1 MNHKHIL
8 KSIALLTMGMI
19 LTGCSHDYGSSSPS
33 EEAIENYNKI
43 FIQTFGEPAVNHD
56 WGFGATTANASGATR
71 AMTRATMPEQPT
83 FRDTNPIVR
92 PTMPGYSSSVPANA
106 IYAGT
111 IDWNHWPNDTVVYI
125 NAANHT
131 VNGDAYNL
139 TIYVDGNVTFEGY
152 VSQNGR
158 GTTLCVTQN
167 STLKLQTIQNN
178 LTVYLAPGATLDLSE
193 IEGDATFNGGTILLN
208 AGSTITGDSLT
219 IFNGGRILNAGGTIN
234 VSKLSV
240 DKQSTL
246 WNEGTINAT
255 DKLTGI
261 NEEAFIYN
269 APNKT
274 ITAGNLLLI
283 NNDDLLYNNGTVTVA
298 DSIALQN
305 TTAEIVNNDTITAVD
320 FSMAA
325 GGKMHN
331 VGTAT
336 FTGKTKLTNSNSQ
349 WMNDGEYTSGT
360 FDVDNY
366 SVRNYN
372 NCRLTVTDNFFL
384 NRGEFVLNAGAA
396 LVTNSFTW
404 EDTSNFWMNSS
415 SLVKV
420 ATTLMTH
427 NYNSD
432 YGFRGVGEAYAVIQA
447 NAIAIESN
455 EQYRMSYFGNL
466 YVDANTHFSQWYKD
480 DDESKGQPAY
490 YYDPTVKF
498 SFSDPA
504 DVTGKVV
511 ASAAPVTIPASK
523 CTPGYTGIAETIT
536 IPIDQGE
543 TTEDRVKIET
553 TIEHY
558 KKTELIEQGR
568 VFCED
573 LGQISTNDLD
583 FNDVVFDAYVYK
595 ETTQTRTII
604 LEDGVL
610 RSDVTVNVDST
621 YKTTIVLLAAG
632 GTLQLSLA
640 GSEVHNLLGGNPTT
654 TIINTATDSQGAYGN
669 TFYTND
675 PVVMGTDFSYS
686 SIVEIPIKVFYTSG
700 KTLELKAEQGWAP
713 HKILVPIGT
722 KWCRERVNIA
732 NAYKDFLNYVGSS
745 QDFWEGT
752 IDSSLLY
759 SHPKDTYQPRSTQV
773 SVELTS
779 IEGPTTTYRDKGTT
793 STTGGYQNEE
803 VLSRQTR

>member
-498 SFSDPA
+498 SFNDPA

-523 CTPGYTGIAETIT
+523 CTPGYGTPDE
-536 IPIDQGE
+536 DEEWGE
-543 TTEDRVKIET
+543 WKRI
-553 TIEHY
+553 I
-558 KKTELIEQGR
+558 
-568 VFCED
+568 CED
-573 LGQISTNDLD
+573 LSVTQRTDFD
-583 FNDVVFDAYVYK
+583 FNDVVFDVRINASK
-595 ETTQTRTII
+595 NKAQIK
-604 LEDGVL
+604 L
-610 RSDVTVNVDST
+610 
-621 YKTTIVLLAAG
+621 KAAG
-632 GTLQLSLA
+632 GTLPLTVGWSGEEGTSYSQY
-640 GSEVHNLLGGNPTT
+640 EVHNLYGVATN
-654 TIINTATDSQGAYGN
+654 IMVNTQAKNGVDGKA
-669 TFYTND
+669 D
-675 PVVMGTDFSYS
+675 VVRTLMGTFNSYDD
-686 SIVEIPIKVFYTSG
+686 IKIMVMKRGEWTEITAHTGEPAS
-700 KTLELKAEQGWAP
+700 
-713 HKILVPIGT
+713 KILVKT
-722 KWCRERVNIA
+722 
-732 NAYKDFLNYVGSS
+732 
-745 QDFWEGT
+745 
-752 IDSSLLY
+752 
-759 SHPKDTYQPRSTQV
+759 TYQWCMERKNISDVYDGRKYAKSFNDYVKDP
-773 SVELTS
+773 SVASDWYE
-779 IEGPTTTYRDKGTT
+779 
-793 STTGGYQNEE
+793 
-803 VLSRQTR
+803 